1 MIDENFIEKPEGKPV
16 KAFRARVKMYGN
28 DVVVVN
34 PMEPRESNRKMIK
47 QKGKSSFY
55 KSEGE
60 KESSYSIHI
69 NVDANDPD
77 PVATMQERFAELT
90 KGELKSELKLKVK
103 GKMLFESPKLKL
115 YLNKTTK
122 QVVIQTTLDCS
133 PTVERELLQLQ
144 SEMGRVIGANYSEIL
159 KVFNSKTEKKEPSV
173 PSDQEIIDRVYRCS
187 HSKRILTFLRRFLAQ
202 RKRSGSKSENRLL
215 PGASMPVGLSLQPL
229 KPQRQRALPP
239 CSHGSAAQNIRSSI

>member
-1 MIDENFIEKPEGKPV
+1 MIEEQFIEKPEGKPV
-16 KAFRARVKMYGN
+16 KNFRARVKMYGN

-34 PMEPRESNRKMIK
+34 PMESRESNRKMIK

-103 GKMLFESPKLKL
+103 GKLLYDTPKLKV
-115 YLNKTTK
+115 YLNKTSK
-122 QVVIQTTLDCS
+122 QVVLQTTLDCG
-133 PTVERELLQLQ
+133 PTIERELLQLQ
-144 SEMGRVIGANYSEIL
+144 GDMGKIIGANYSEII
-159 KVFNSKTEKKEPSV
+159 KVFNTVKKEEINL
-173 PSDQEIIDRVYRCS
+173 PSDQQIIDCV
-187 HSKRILTFLRRFLAQ
+187 
-202 RKRSGSKSENRLL
+202 
-215 PGASMPVGLSLQPL
+215 
-229 KPQRQRALPP
+229 
-239 CSHGSAAQNIRSSI
+239 

>member
-1 MIDENFIEKPEGKPV
+1 MNEQQFIEKPEGKPV

-34 PMEPRESNRKMIK
+34 PES
-47 QKGKSSFY
+47 S
-55 KSEGE
+55 

-103 GKMLFESPKLKL
+103 GKLLYENPKLKV
-115 YLNKTTK
+115 YLNKTQK
-122 QVVIQTTLDCS
+122 QVIIQTNLDCG

-144 SEMGRVIGANYSEIL
+144 AEMAKVIGANYSEIL
-159 KVFNSKTEKKEPSV
+159 KVFNSK
-173 PSDQEIIDRVYRCS
+173 
-187 HSKRILTFLRRFLAQ
+187 H
-202 RKRSGSKSENRLL
+202 
-215 PGASMPVGLSLQPL
+215 
-229 KPQRQRALPP
+229 
-239 CSHGSAAQNIRSSI
+239 

>member
-1 MIDENFIEKPEGKPV
+1 MIEENFIEKPEGKPV
-16 KAFRARVKMYGN
+16 KNFRARVKMYGN

-77 PVATMQERFAELT
+77 PVATMQEQFTELT

-103 GKMLFESPKLKL
+103 GKMLYESPQLKV

-122 QVVIQTTLDCS
+122 QVILQTTIGCS
-133 PTVERELLQLQ
+133 PTIERELLQLQ
-144 SEMGRVIGANYSEIL
+144 GDMGKVIGANYSEII
-159 KVFNSKTEKKEPSV
+159 KVFNSKDSGNKGKDS
-173 PSDQEIIDRVYRCS
+173 EILTDAEIVDRV
-187 HSKRILTFLRRFLAQ
+187 
-202 RKRSGSKSENRLL
+202 
-215 PGASMPVGLSLQPL
+215 
-229 KPQRQRALPP
+229 
-239 CSHGSAAQNIRSSI
+239 

>member
-1 MIDENFIEKPEGKPV
+1 MEEVFIEKPEGKPV

-34 PMEPRESNRKMIK
+34 PESSKESNRRMIK

-77 PVATMQERFAELT
+77 PVATMQEQFAELT

-103 GKMLFESPKLKL
+103 GKLLYESPKLKV
-115 YLNKTTK
+115 YLNKTQK
-122 QVVIQTTLDCS
+122 KVIIQSTLECG
-133 PTVERELLQLQ
+133 PTIERELLQLQ
-144 SEMGRVIGANYSEIL
+144 GDMGRVIGANYSEIL
-159 KVFNSKTEKKEPSV
+159 KVFNSMARPSSKKL
-173 PSDQEIIDRVYRCS
+173 PSDKEIIDRV
-187 HSKRILTFLRRFLAQ
+187 
-202 RKRSGSKSENRLL
+202 
-215 PGASMPVGLSLQPL
+215 
-229 KPQRQRALPP
+229 
-239 CSHGSAAQNIRSSI
+239 

>member
-1 MIDENFIEKPEGKPV
+1 MTEENFIEKPEGKPV

-60 KESSYSIHI
+60 KDSSYSIHI

-103 GKMLFESPKLKL
+103 GKMLFESPKDHQAGGDPDNAGLFAYRGKRAAA
-115 YLNKTTK
+115 
-122 QVVIQTTLDCS
+122 VA
-133 PTVERELLQLQ
+133 ERDGARHRCQLLRDF
-144 SEMGRVIGANYSEIL
+144 E
-159 KVFNSKTEKKEPSV
+159 SV
-173 PSDQEIIDRVYRCS
+173 
-187 HSKRILTFLRRFLAQ
+187 
-202 RKRSGSKSENRLL
+202 
-215 PGASMPVGLSLQPL
+215 
-229 KPQRQRALPP
+229 
-239 CSHGSAAQNIRSSI
+239 

>member
-1 MIDENFIEKPEGKPV
+1 MIEEQFIEKPEGQPV
-16 KAFRARVKMYGN
+16 KNFRARVKMYGN

-103 GKMLFESPKLKL
+103 GKLLYDTPKLKV

-122 QVVIQTTLDCS
+122 QVVLQTTLDCG
-133 PTVERELLQLQ
+133 PTIERELLQIQ
-144 SEMGRVIGANYSEIL
+144 AEMAKVIGANYSEII
-159 KVFNSKTEKKEPSV
+159 KVFNTVKKEEAKL
-173 PSDQEIIDRVYRCS
+173 PSDQQIVDRV
-187 HSKRILTFLRRFLAQ
+187 
-202 RKRSGSKSENRLL
+202 
-215 PGASMPVGLSLQPL
+215 
-229 KPQRQRALPP
+229 
-239 CSHGSAAQNIRSSI
+239 

>member
-1 MIDENFIEKPEGKPV
+1 MIEEQFIEKPEGQPV
-16 KAFRARVKMYGN
+16 KNFRARVKMYGN

-34 PMEPRESNRKMIK
+34 PMESRESNRKMIK

-103 GKMLFESPKLKL
+103 GKLLYDTPKLKV
-115 YLNKTTK
+115 YLNKTSK
-122 QVVIQTTLDCS
+122 QVVLQTTLDCG
-133 PTVERELLQLQ
+133 PTIERELLQLQ
-144 SEMGRVIGANYSEIL
+144 GDMGKIIGANYSEII
-159 KVFNSKTEKKEPSV
+159 KVFNTVKKEDSNLPT
-173 PSDQEIIDRVYRCS
+173 DQQIIDRV
-187 HSKRILTFLRRFLAQ
+187 
-202 RKRSGSKSENRLL
+202 
-215 PGASMPVGLSLQPL
+215 
-229 KPQRQRALPP
+229 
-239 CSHGSAAQNIRSSI
+239 

>member
-1 MIDENFIEKPEGKPV
+1 MTEEMFIEKPAGKPV
-16 KAFRARVKMYGN
+16 KNFKARVKVYDN

-34 PMEPRESNRKMIK
+34 PQEPRESNRKMIK

-103 GKMLFESPKLKL
+103 GKLLYETPRLKV
-115 YLNKTTK
+115 YLNKTQK
-122 QVVIQTTLDCS
+122 QVIIQTTLECG
-133 PTVERELLQLQ
+133 PTIERELLQLQ
-144 SEMGRVIGANYSEIL
+144 ADMGKVIGANYSEII
-159 KVFNSKTEKKEPSV
+159 KVFNAKTKEEKEAKLPTDE
-173 PSDQEIIDRVYRCS
+173 EIINRV
-187 HSKRILTFLRRFLAQ
+187 
-202 RKRSGSKSENRLL
+202 
-215 PGASMPVGLSLQPL
+215 
-229 KPQRQRALPP
+229 
-239 CSHGSAAQNIRSSI
+239 

>member
-1 MIDENFIEKPEGKPV
+1 MNEQQFIEKPEGKPV

-34 PMEPRESNRKMIK
+34 PETQKESNRRMIK

-77 PVATMQERFAELT
+77 PVATMQEQFAELT
-90 KGELKSELKLKVK
+90 KGELKSELKLKV
-103 GKMLFESPKLKL
+103 
-115 YLNKTTK
+115 YLNKTQK
-122 QVVIQTTLDCS
+122 QVIIQTNLDCG

-144 SEMGRVIGANYSEIL
+144 AEMAKVIGANYSEIL
-159 KVFNSKTEKKEPSV
+159 KVFNSK
-173 PSDQEIIDRVYRCS
+173 
-187 HSKRILTFLRRFLAQ
+187 
-202 RKRSGSKSENRLL
+202 
-215 PGASMPVGLSLQPL
+215 
-229 KPQRQRALPP
+229 
-239 CSHGSAAQNIRSSI
+239 QN

>member
-1 MIDENFIEKPEGKPV
+1 MEENFIEKPEGKPV

-34 PMEPRESNRKMIK
+34 PMESRESNRKMIK

-90 KGELKSELKLKVK
+90 KGELKSELKLQVEGKLLHDTPRLKV
-103 GKMLFESPKLKL
+103 
-115 YLNKTTK
+115 YLNKATR
-122 QVVIQTTLDCS
+122 QVVIQTSLDCG
-133 PTVERELLQLQ
+133 PTIERELLQLQ
-144 SEMGRVIGANYSEIL
+144 GNMGKVIGANYQEII
-159 KVFNSKTEKKEPSV
+159 KVFNQVSEKKTNAS
-173 PSDQEIIDRVYRCS
+173 SDKDIIDR
-187 HSKRILTFLRRFLAQ
+187 I
-202 RKRSGSKSENRLL
+202 
-215 PGASMPVGLSLQPL
+215 
-229 KPQRQRALPP
+229 
-239 CSHGSAAQNIRSSI
+239 

>member
-1 MIDENFIEKPEGKPV
+1 MEENFIEKPEGKPV
-16 KAFRARVKMYGN
+16 KNFRARVKMYGN

-55 KSEGE
+55 NSEGE

-103 GKMLFESPKLKL
+103 GKLIYDTPKLKV

-122 QVVIQTTLDCS
+122 QVVLQTTLDCG
-133 PTVERELLQLQ
+133 PTIERELLQLQ
-144 SEMGRVIGANYSEIL
+144 GDMGKVIGANYSEII
-159 KVFNSKTEKKEPSV
+159 KVYNTVKKEEPKLL
-173 PSDQEIIDRVYRCS
+173 SDQEIIDRV
-187 HSKRILTFLRRFLAQ
+187 
-202 RKRSGSKSENRLL
+202 
-215 PGASMPVGLSLQPL
+215 
-229 KPQRQRALPP
+229 
-239 CSHGSAAQNIRSSI
+239 

>member
-1 MIDENFIEKPEGKPV
+1 MNENFIEKPEGKPV
-16 KAFRARVKMYGN
+16 KAFRARVKMYSN

-34 PMEPRESNRKMIK
+34 PEESRESNRKMIK

-90 KGELKSELKLKVK
+90 KGELKSELKLQVK
-103 GKMLFESPKLKL
+103 GKLLHDSPKLKV
-115 YLNKTTK
+115 YLNKTQK
-122 QVVIQTTLDCS
+122 KVIIQTTLDCG

-144 SEMGRVIGANYSEIL
+144 GDMGRVIGANYSEIL
-159 KVFNSKTEKKEPSV
+159 KTFNTASKKEEKV
-173 PSDQEIIDRVYRCS
+173 PSLPSDKEIID
-187 HSKRILTFLRRFLAQ
+187 KI
-202 RKRSGSKSENRLL
+202 
-215 PGASMPVGLSLQPL
+215 
-229 KPQRQRALPP
+229 
-239 CSHGSAAQNIRSSI
+239 

>member
-1 MIDENFIEKPEGKPV
+1 MEEDFIEKPVGKPV

-34 PMEPRESNRKMIK
+34 PETSKESNRRMIK

-69 NVDANDPD
+69 NVDASDPD

-90 KGELKSELKLKVK
+90 KGELKSELKLQVK
-103 GKMLFESPKLKL
+103 GKLIYDSKKLKV

-122 QVVIQTTLDCS
+122 QVVLQTTIDCS
-133 PTVERELLQLQ
+133 PTIERELLQIQ
-144 SEMGRVIGANYSEIL
+144 AEMAKVIGANFSEII
-159 KVFNSKTEKKEPSV
+159 KVFNTVKKGAPKL
-173 PSDQEIIDRVYRCS
+173 PSDREIIDRV
-187 HSKRILTFLRRFLAQ
+187 
-202 RKRSGSKSENRLL
+202 
-215 PGASMPVGLSLQPL
+215 
-229 KPQRQRALPP
+229 
-239 CSHGSAAQNIRSSI
+239 

>member
-1 MIDENFIEKPEGKPV
+1 MKN
-16 KAFRARVKMYGN
+16 FRARVKMYGN

-34 PMEPRESNRKMIK
+34 PMEPRESNRTMIK

-103 GKMLFESPKLKL
+103 GKMLYETPQLKV
-115 YLNKTTK
+115 YLNKTQRK
-122 QVVIQTTLDCS
+122 VVIQTTIDCS
-133 PTVERELLQLQ
+133 PTIERELLQLQ
-144 SEMGRVIGANYSEIL
+144 GDMGRVIGANYSEII
-159 KVFNSKTEKKEPSV
+159 KVFNSKENK
-173 PSDQEIIDRVYRCS
+173 DRV
-187 HSKRILTFLRRFLAQ
+187 
-202 RKRSGSKSENRLL
+202 
-215 PGASMPVGLSLQPL
+215 
-229 KPQRQRALPP
+229 
-239 CSHGSAAQNIRSSI
+239 

>member
-1 MIDENFIEKPEGKPV
+1 MIEEQFIEKPEGQPV
-16 KAFRARVKMYGN
+16 KNFRARVKMYGN

-103 GKMLFESPKLKL
+103 GKLLYDTPKLKV

-122 QVVIQTTLDCS
+122 QVLLQTTLDCG
-133 PTVERELLQLQ
+133 PTIERELLQIQ
-144 SEMGRVIGANYSEIL
+144 AEMAKVIGANYSEII
-159 KVFNSKTEKKEPSV
+159 KVFNTVKKEEAKL
-173 PSDQEIIDRVYRCS
+173 PSDQQIVDRV
-187 HSKRILTFLRRFLAQ
+187 
-202 RKRSGSKSENRLL
+202 
-215 PGASMPVGLSLQPL
+215 
-229 KPQRQRALPP
+229 
-239 CSHGSAAQNIRSSI
+239 